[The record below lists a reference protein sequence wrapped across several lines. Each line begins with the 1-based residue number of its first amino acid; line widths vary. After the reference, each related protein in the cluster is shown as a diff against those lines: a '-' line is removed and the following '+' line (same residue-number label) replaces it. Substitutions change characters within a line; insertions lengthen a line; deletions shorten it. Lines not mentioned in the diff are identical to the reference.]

1 MTKGPPFAES
11 SPLLRGASK
20 TKSPSNS
27 SHYGD
32 VSLPA
37 PTHQVE
43 LVFGMLSTLSRG
55 MRVRQCSLVAS
66 CHTVWVFVTE
76 WREARRTAVTASRG
90 GGMCVTFKQWHVVLM
105 NM

>member
-55 MRVRQCSLVAS
+55 MRVRQCSL
-66 CHTVWVFVTE
+66 CHIKQVTE
-76 WREARRTAVTASRG
+76 LRCWKKEVEFGS
-90 GGMCVTFKQWHVVLM
+90 L
-105 NM
+105 